1 MFKKVSVAF
10 MLVATPLFSVLSNQT
25 PVVLA
30 ETLAQKVDCNKAA
43 TTPELKYCSQLSYQ
57 AADKKLNQTYQKI
70 IPTLNSEQRRWLI
83 SAQKAWIQF
92 RDNNCN
98 FETYANRGGT
108 GYEIF
113 RNGCL
118 QRLTEQRTKD
128 FENFISNR

>member
-10 MLVATPLFSVLSNQT
+10 ILIATPLFSVLVNQT

-30 ETLAQKVDCNKAA
+30 ETLAQKVNCNKAV

-70 IPTLNSEQRRWLI
+70 IPTLNSEQRRSLI

-98 FETYANRGGT
+98 FETYASRGGT

-128 FENFISNR
+128 FENFLSNR